1 MASYTSFE
9 FGYLV
14 AKAENG
20 KNTTAIGQRSF
31 DWLKQRYL
39 EDQSNR
45 KNYRKLLRFCSIGGA
60 EALQLRNY
68 VGVISTPFGDQIE
81 VLPKIAK
88 RKTKADLG
96 AGTKEETKDER
107 EKRTRKAL
115 LNMLCHLHSFRHI
128 ESRESMVKSA
138 DMPLL
143 EVFIRQFLLSV
154 NTLVKRGLRSD
165 YTRVEE
171 NQTFM
176 KGRLMVN
183 QQLRHNLVNQHKFYV
198 EYDEF
203 LPDRPVNRLIHT
215 ALVKVAAISRS
226 EANERLCRELRFAF
240 ADIPISRNIRNDFSA
255 MRIDRGMDYYDK
267 PLAWTRL
274 ILNEDNPLAMDG
286 SLNAMSLLF
295 PMESVFESY
304 VADILRRQLKDDFY
318 LREQVQSKSLVRHK
332 DENWFRLKP
341 DMTVFDSANKPV
353 LVLDTKWKQLDIKK
367 NDGSGKY
374 GLSQA
379 DMYQMF
385 AYGHKYLKG
394 EGTLVLIYPK
404 TDDFQEAIAEPFVFS
419 QDEEQSL
426 KLHVVPFDVRAE
438 VRDGHHIDLSNVI
451 EGLLG
456 E

>member
-1 MASYTSFE
+1 MAFHTSFE

-14 AKAENG
+14 ANSDG
-20 KNTTAIGQRSF
+20 DTDTTAIGRRSF
-31 DWLKQRYL
+31 DWLKQRHL
-39 EDQSNR
+39 EDQGNR
-45 KNYRKLLRFCSIGGA
+45 KNYRKLFRFCSIGGA

-88 RKTKADLG
+88 RKSDVG
-96 AGTKEETKDER
+96 AETKDER
-107 EKRTRKAL
+107 EKRTREAL

-215 ALVKVAAISRS
+215 ALVKVAEISRS

-240 ADIPISRNIRNDFSA
+240 ADIPTSRNIRNDFTA

-274 ILNEDNPLAMDG
+274 ILNQDNPLAMDG
-286 SLNAMSLLF
+286 SADAMSLLF

-332 DENWFRLKP
+332 KGDWFRLKP

-367 NDGSGKY
+367 SNGSGKY
-374 GLSQA
+374 GLSQS

-385 AYGHKYLKG
+385 AYGQKYLNG

-419 QDEEQSL
+419 EGEEQSL
-426 KLHVVPFDVRAE
+426 KLYIVPFDV
-438 VRDGHHIDLSNVI
+438 DSNI
-451 EGLLG
+451 SDSFRFGRPITLKKEYFS